1 MDDLERVFRHLVAT
15 ITSQF
20 PKYLNQPFAVSELYQ
35 DILPYR
41 HHRRA
46 LGLATNQDYELV
58 LLQLLAGARGFLVV
72 DEAMRDALQKEL
84 SSPHP
89 DPAAFKRFADA
100 QVSIAAEHRAP
111 TTSPPPAPAKPPRST
126 ATTIPEPVPA
136 VAPPKPAGRPS
147 SATPTPSRP
156 SIRAILPQPGSTCR
170 ACGEQLPPGRQISFC
185 PHCGQ
190 SLTTVDCPA
199 CGSELEVGW
208 RFCPAC
214 GRPAKTSGAPQ
225 SKDGS

>member
-15 ITSQF
+15 ITAQF
-20 PKYLNQPFAVSELYQ
+20 PKYLNQPFTVSELYQ
-35 DILPYR
+35 EILPYR

-46 LGLATNQDYELV
+46 LGLATNQAYELV
-58 LLQLLAGARGFLVV
+58 LLQLLAGVRGFLVV
-72 DEAMRDALQKEL
+72 DEPMRDALQKEL
-84 SSPHP
+84 ASPNP

-111 TTSPPPAPAKPPRST
+111 AASPVKT
-126 ATTIPEPVPA
+126 ARPTAATLPESVPA
-136 VAPPKPAGRPS
+136 AAPKPAPRPS
-147 SATPTPSRP
+147 VASVTPPTSRP
-156 SIRAILPQPGSTCR
+156 SVRAILPQPGSTCR
-170 ACGEQLPPGRQISFC
+170 TCGEPLPPGRQISFC

-190 SLTTVDCPA
+190 SLTTIDCPA

-214 GRPAKTSGAPQ
+214 GRPAKEASGAPQ
-225 SKDGS
+225 SKDGSS

>member
-20 PKYLNQPFAVSELYQ
+20 PKYLDQPFTVSELYQ
-35 DILPYR
+35 EILPYR

-58 LLQLLAGARGFLVV
+58 LLQLLAGARGFLAV

-84 SSPHP
+84 AAPRP
-89 DPAAFKRFADA
+89 DPAAFKRFADS
-100 QVSIAAEHRAP
+100 QISIAAEHRAQP
-111 TTSPPPAPAKPPRST
+111 TAPATAKTSRPNAATLPESLPAAASTKPAP
-126 ATTIPEPVPA
+126 
-136 VAPPKPAGRPS
+136 RPS
-147 SATPTPSRP
+147 VTPTPTASRP

-170 ACGEQLPPGRQISFC
+170 TCGEPLPPGRQISFC

-190 SLTTVDCPA
+190 SLTTIDCPA

-214 GRPAKTSGAPQ
+214 GRPAKASGAPQ

>member
-15 ITSQF
+15 VTAQF
-20 PKYLNQPFAVSELYQ
+20 PDRLNQSFGVAELYQ

-46 LGLATNQDYELV
+46 LGLATNQDYEFV

-72 DEAMRDALQKEL
+72 DESMRDALQKEL
-84 SSPHP
+84 ALPSP
-89 DPAAFKRFADA
+89 DPGAFKRFTDA
-100 QVSIAAEHRAP
+100 QVSIAPEHRGAGTVRP
-111 TTSPPPAPAKPPRST
+111 SVARTTA
-126 ATTIPEPVPA
+126 PEPAAAVPA
-136 VAPPKPAGRPS
+136 AKSV
-147 SATPTPSRP
+147 SRP
-156 SIRAILPQPGSTCR
+156 SVAATPATSRPSVRTVVPQVGATCR
-170 ACGEQLPPGRQISFC
+170 TCAQPLPPGRSISFC

-190 SLTTVDCPA
+190 SLTTIDCPA

-214 GRPAKTSGAPQ
+214 GRPAKTDGGS
-225 SKDGS
+225 SKDSS